1 MTPAYV
7 QATEWLRAHPEYHN
21 VGAKTLSRTIEHP
34 KFTRFIWRQAK
45 KALALPPAPY
55 PTAHSYP
62 ETRKPRVLAS
72 HDTRIEINVLT
83 GIATVTVDGQASTA
97 KVRHMDHIVGFY
109 KHHGYK
115 YAWLNNTTVLLTKS
129 KRKASKAA

>member
-21 VGAKTLSRTIEHP
+21 MGAKTLSRTIENP

-62 ETRKPRVLAS
+62 ETRKPRVLAI

-83 GIATVTVDGQASTA
+83 GMATVMADGETTVT
-97 KVRHMDHIVGFY
+97 KIRHMEQIVEFY
-109 KHHGYK
+109 KHHGYL
-115 YAWLNNTTVLLTKS
+115 YMWINTITILLFKS
-129 KRKASKAA
+129 KAKARRAA